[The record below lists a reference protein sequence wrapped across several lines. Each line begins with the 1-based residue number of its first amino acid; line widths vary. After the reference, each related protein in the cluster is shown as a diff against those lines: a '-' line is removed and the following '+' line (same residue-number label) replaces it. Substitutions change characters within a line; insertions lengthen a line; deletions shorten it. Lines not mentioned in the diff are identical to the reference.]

1 MPTMHVITN
10 EAGKIIAAMHGERGG
25 NASLYPLAGQRMH
38 RVEEVPVEI
47 AGMVN
52 PVEFHK
58 AISAHF
64 HAKGAKVTVV
74 DTEANDLHPKQKHP
88 RKKPA

>member
-10 EAGKIIAAMHGERGG
+10 EAGKIVAAMHGELDG
-25 NASLYPLAGQRMH
+25 NAALFPLAGQRMH
-38 RVEEVPVEI
+38 RVEDVPIEI

-64 HAKGAKVTVV
+64 NAKGAKVTLV
-74 DTEANDLHPKQKHP
+74 APHKGKHAHH
-88 RKKPA
+88 KKD

>member
-10 EAGKIIAAMHGERGG
+10 EAGNIVAAMYGELNG
-25 NASLYPLAGQRMH
+25 NACLFPLEGQRMH
-38 RVEEVPVEI
+38 RVEDVPIDI
-47 AGMVN
+47 AGMIN

-64 HAKGAKVTVV
+64 NTKGAKVTLI
-74 DTEANDLHPKQKHP
+74 DHPKHKHIHH
-88 RKKPA
+88 KKPG